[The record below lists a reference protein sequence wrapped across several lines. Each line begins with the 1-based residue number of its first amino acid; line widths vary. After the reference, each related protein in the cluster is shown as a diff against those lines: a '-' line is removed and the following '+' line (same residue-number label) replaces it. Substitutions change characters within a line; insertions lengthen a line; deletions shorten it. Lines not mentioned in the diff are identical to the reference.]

1 MHKIV
6 LSNDQ
11 QDLLP
16 LIKNFDDF
24 YLAGGTA
31 LALQIGHRKSIDFD
45 LFSYKEI
52 NQNKI
57 ISQLNRSKISKT
69 IVDNEDQLTFIY
81 DGVKLTFLH
90 YPFEVNEFVTLESGI
105 RTVKPISIATMKAY
119 ALGRRA
125 KWKDYVDLYFI
136 TRMESLEKIINQAE
150 KLFGKLFNEKL
161 FREQLTYYEDIDY
174 SEKVNYLIPHPPSD
188 DEIKSYLTNTA
199 ISI

>member
-188 DEIKSYLTNTA
+188 NEIKSYLTNTA